1 MKYLY
6 LSSIVIVIYHA
17 AVAVLQCCRISR
29 TADQGGHVRTPEL
42 SLEEQSSPLRF
53 SPPALVWECPGWPGW
68 GNVQET
74 VVVTRMTGAGPQAV
88 MRSRIISIILHCGDR
103 LQSVACHL
111 QPVVTT
117 FITLSYHSYN
127 SYNSCPNLTW
137 FLSIYH
143 ITSDQPWCHQC
154 QVTSHSPLSSAQ
166 LSWPSPACLCSLHQD
181 PAPDSVLTV
190 YSVCC
195 MCTALLTNW

>member
-1 MKYLY
+1 MIAVSVIHCHCH
-6 LSSIVIVIYHA
+6 LSGCST
-17 AVAVLQCCRISR
+17 AVLTR
-29 TADQGGHVRTPEL
+29 GTPEL
-42 SLEEQSSPLRF
+42 SLEEQNRRLRF
-53 SPPALVWECPGWPGW
+53 SPPAHLWECPRCSWPGW

-143 ITSDQPWCHQC
+143 MTSPG
-154 QVTSHSPLSSAQ
+154 VTSVKWLHIPHSAQ
-166 LSWPSPACLCSLHQD
+166 PSSPDPLLVVCVPCTRIRLLTPCWLC
-181 PAPDSVLTV
+181 TG
-190 YSVCC
+190 VCC
-195 MCTALLTNW
+195 MCTALLTKW

>member
-1 MKYLY
+1 MLT
-6 LSSIVIVIYHA
+6 
-17 AVAVLQCCRISR
+17 R
-29 TADQGGHVRTPEL
+29 GTPEL
-42 SLEEQSSPLRF
+42 SLEEQNRPLRF
-53 SPPALVWECPGWPGW
+53 SPPALVWECPRCRWPGW

-166 LSWPSPACLCSLHQD
+166 LSWPSPACLCPLHQD

-190 YSVCC
+190 YRC